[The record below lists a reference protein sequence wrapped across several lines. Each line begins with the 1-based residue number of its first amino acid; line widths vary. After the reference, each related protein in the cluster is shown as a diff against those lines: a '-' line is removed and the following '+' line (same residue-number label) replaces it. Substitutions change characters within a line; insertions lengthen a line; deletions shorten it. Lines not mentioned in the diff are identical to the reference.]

1 MGGLFGSSPPPPPP
15 PAPPPPPPAPE
26 QPSEADL
33 AAEAARERRRRA
45 QGDTIAT
52 SWRGLDSAAAGAN
65 AAAGAPK
72 RLIGD

>member
-15 PAPPPPPPAPE
+15 APPPPLPPEPE
-26 QPSEADL
+26 QPSATDL

-52 SWRGLDSAAAGAN
+52 SWRGLDSAAGNAN
-65 AAAGAPK
+65 AGAGAPK